1 MSACS
6 ARPAHGGE
14 LIFEFTGLVKSQM
27 NNSLFL
33 SNKNKSKIHMNNEG
47 TDNSIAKKETSLI
60 DALRQNNTIFV
71 KKISELTADSETIV
85 NKMRDEEP
93 KPEYVEQD
101 VGPIEQSKTVK
112 IDNVSEAE
120 ENIVSD
126 DGLGTDDAGDEMEIV
141 LGIQSNSS
149 IDESMTSAKLY
160 DKSQGKSIAMEV
172 LGQPIPFDRENKHK
186 CPLPKCWKTFKKVS
200 QVKGHVAF
208 HFFKLVSKN
217 FPFKKDQQC
226 SLCVTKTVLKTPSG
240 HVYHYGVTH
249 KQLINLIPDSD
260 ENKQYAMQFLK

>member
-1 MSACS
+1 
-6 ARPAHGGE
+6 
-14 LIFEFTGLVKSQM
+14 
-27 NNSLFL
+27 
-33 SNKNKSKIHMNNEG
+33 MNNEG

-112 IDNVSEAE
+112 IDKVSEAE

-126 DGLGTDDAGDEMEIV
+126 YGLGTDDAGDDMEIV

-160 DKSQGKSIAMEV
+160 DHSLAKKVVAA
-172 LGQPIPFDRENKHK
+172 QPFPIDRENGQR
-186 CPLPKCWKTFKKVS
+186 CPIPKCLKTFKKVS
-200 QVKGHVAF
+200 EVKGHVAR
-208 HFFKLVSKN
+208 HFFKLVSKK
-217 FPFKKDQQC
+217 FPFKKDQPC
-226 SLCVTKTVLKTPSG
+226 SLCAKNKTVLKTLTG
-240 HVYHYGVTH
+240 HVYHYGLTH

-260 ENKQYAMQFLK
+260 ENKQYAMPFLK